1 MRRALLLVLLC
12 HFPLAAAA
20 AEPFATATID
30 AADKIVSGQQ
40 VHVTVDVYAPD
51 FFTLPPQFPLFEVPN
66 ALVTLPEERAQNLS
80 KTIDGIQYSGIRR
93 RYAVVPEIAG
103 SYALPTIRIEFAYSI
118 DGKAT
123 PGHAET
129 APVTFTAEG
138 AAAFAARHLT
148 IEQTFDRDPKTLKT
162 GDALVRTITITA
174 EDTQAMMMPPLQ
186 AQTSPSLTQYAK
198 TPDIQ
203 DDVPIGRGSGS
214 RRTQAFV
221 YTAAAEGSFDIP
233 TIAYPWFDL
242 DAKQEEQASLPAI
255 EVLVAAAPPKAGI
268 APSPLQETKT
278 PFEHRQRLTLGVV
291 AILAAASAIWV
302 ARGLPHATASWFA
315 VVRLQIRQSRRYRLR
330 QLRRIILSASLPQ
343 VHAGLHQWARA
354 EGFRTL
360 HAWAAT
366 GDPALPVEIGK
377 LESALFSGKTGT
389 FDRRHTARLVTTAG
403 GRAKTRNRRSAL
415 PELNPSTGRE
425 PGALTPR

>member
-12 HFPLAAAA
+12 LYPMAAAA

-30 AADKIVSGQQ
+30 EADKIVPGQQ

-51 FFTLPPQFPLFEVPN
+51 FFTSPPQFPLFEVPN

-103 SYALPTIRIEFAYSI
+103 SYALPTIRIEFTYSI
-118 DGKAT
+118 DGNAT

-138 AAAFAARHLT
+138 AAAFAARHLA
-148 IEQTFDRDPKTLKT
+148 IEQAFDRDPKTLKT
-162 GDALVRTITITA
+162 DDALVRTITITA
-174 EDTQAMMMPPLQ
+174 EDTQAMMPPLQ
-186 AQTSPSLTQYAK
+186 AAASPGLTQYTKA
-198 TPDIQ
+198 PDIQ
-203 DDVPIGRGSGS
+203 DGVPIGRGSGS
-214 RRTQAFV
+214 RRTQVFV
-221 YTAAAEGSFDIP
+221 YTSAAEGSFEIP
-233 TIAYPWFDL
+233 AITYPWFDL

-255 EVLVAAAPPKAGI
+255 EVLFAAALPKTGI

-291 AILAAASAIWV
+291 AILAAASAIWF
-302 ARGLPHATASWFA
+302 ARGLPHAAVSWFA
-315 VVRLQIRQSRRYRLR
+315 AVRLQTRQSHRYRLH
-330 QLRRIILSASLPQ
+330 QLRKTVLSASLPQ
-343 VHAGLHQWARA
+343 VHAAFHQWARA

-377 LESALFSGKTGT
+377 LESALFSANTGT
-389 FDRRHTARLVTTAG
+389 FDRRRTARLVTTAE
-403 GRAKTRNRRSAL
+403 GRAKTRNRQSAL
-415 PELNPSTGRE
+415 PELNPSTDRE
-425 PGALTPR
+425 PGPLTPR